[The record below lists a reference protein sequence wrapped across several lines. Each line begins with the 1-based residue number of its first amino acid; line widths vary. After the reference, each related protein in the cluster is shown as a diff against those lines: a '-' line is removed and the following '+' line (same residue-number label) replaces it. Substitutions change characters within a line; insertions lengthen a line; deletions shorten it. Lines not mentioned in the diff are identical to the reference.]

1 MDFEEL
7 GGLFFTGVVV
17 GILVNTFFPF
27 LLSLTIENTSS
38 LSPHVRAIFILIP
51 LLLLA
56 IPVITIFESVE
67 SFIAGVFGVAFSII
81 VLRSV
86 GVTEILLIITI
97 SIAVIWWV
105 RNKIR

>member
-7 GGLFFTGVVV
+7 GGLFFAGVVI

-38 LSPHVRAIFILIP
+38 LALHVRAIFILIP

-56 IPVITIFESVE
+56 IPVITIFESIE
-67 SFIAGVFGVAFSII
+67 SFIAGVFGVIFSIL

-86 GVTEILLIITI
+86 GITEVILIFA
-97 SIAVIWWV
+97 IAMVVIWWV
-105 RNKIR
+105 HNKIK